1 MMRPDPHQEADSE
14 MAMLAF
20 KPQAKKPQK
29 KKPQVPPTVEQ
40 IAEKVCTTMG
50 TQLLKGLESRLDKIG
65 QKLDRP
71 KRKPGPWRTR
81 RVDDGNPVGA
91 PSQPQAPTPNQGQ
104 GQQTKKSDASPGNV
118 ERLPSQGK
126 PPRQPEK

>member
-14 MAMLAF
+14 MAMMSF

-50 TQLLKGLESRLDKIG
+50 TQLLKGLESRLDQIG
-65 QKLDRP
+65 QKLSRP
-71 KRKPGPWRTR
+71 RRKPGPWRAKKGN
-81 RVDDGNPVGA
+81 DGTSASV

-104 GQQTKKSDASPGNV
+104 SQLTKKSDASPGNV

-126 PPRQPEK
+126 PPRQPEN